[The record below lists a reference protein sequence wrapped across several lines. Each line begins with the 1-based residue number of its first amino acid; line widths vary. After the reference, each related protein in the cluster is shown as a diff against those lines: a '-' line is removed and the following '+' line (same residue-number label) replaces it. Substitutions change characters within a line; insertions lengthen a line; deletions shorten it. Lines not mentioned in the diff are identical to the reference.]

1 MIFITFD
8 LPRLMKTKS
17 ISYFILLVS
26 VILIFSSCEKKDESS
41 PEIGLLSPISGDT
54 ISMTTD
60 SVRIEFHVKD
70 NDEIHMTNVDVTQ
83 AGVNIFSNCGDI
95 DAPMYHF
102 SQDFKPQN
110 INAITPLE
118 LLITASDHAGN
129 QSSKKATFYVK
140 P

>member
-1 MIFITFD
+1 
-8 LPRLMKTKS
+8 MKTNT
-17 ISYFILLVS
+17 ISHFTLLTCVF
-26 VILIFSSCEKKDESS
+26 LIFSSCEKNDESS
-41 PEIGLLSPISGDT
+41 PEISLSSPLSGDT

-83 AGVNIFSNCGDI
+83 AGVNIFSNCGDL

-102 SQDFKPQN
+102 SQDFKPQK
-110 INAITPLE
+110 ITGLTPLE
-118 LLITASDHAGN
+118 LTITASDHSGN